1 MKLPRLSQVV
11 ECIGVAVKNKKK
23 VDPKA
28 APGTTPPGPRMFC
41 YLEVLNLLDQRQDLF
56 HLSFSQFVTAEDGVM
71 GLAQYGNS
79 AGMRISFAKDPISVL
94 RQQCKEK
101 EMELI
106 EGDQRAT

>member
-1 MKLPRLSQVV
+1 M
-11 ECIGVAVKNKKK
+11 ECLGVAVKNKKK
-23 VDPKA
+23 AAPNA
-28 APGTTPPGPRMFC
+28 APGTSPMGPRMFC
-41 YLEVLNLLDQRQDLF
+41 YLEVSSSWNKSICVDEYKF
-56 HLSFSQFVTAEDGVM
+56 PQFESAEDGVM

-94 RQQCKEK
+94 REQCKEK

>member
-1 MKLPRLSQVV
+1 MILRRRLELLPRVL
-11 ECIGVAVKNKKK
+11 ECSAILRYVLYLP
-23 VDPKA
+23 DP
-28 APGTTPPGPRMFC
+28 
-41 YLEVLNLLDQRQDLF
+41 RQDLF
-56 HLSFSQFVTAEDGVM
+56 QLSFSQFVTAEDGVM

>member
-1 MKLPRLSQVV
+1 M
-11 ECIGVAVKNKKK
+11 AVKNKKK
-23 VDPKA
+23 PDPKA
-28 APGTTPPGPRMFC
+28 APGTAPGPRMFC
-41 YLEVLNLLDQRQDLF
+41 YLEVCFLAEIRLF
-56 HLSFSQFVTAEDGVM
+56 HDLPQFQSSEDGVM

-94 RQQCKEK
+94 REQCKEK

>member
-1 MKLPRLSQVV
+1 MINLTVAIGCGVPWRGSEEQEEARPQGGARHCARPSHVLLSRGLLELRLDNYFFYDLP
-11 ECIGVAVKNKKK
+11 
-23 VDPKA
+23 
-28 APGTTPPGPRMFC
+28 
-41 YLEVLNLLDQRQDLF
+41 
-56 HLSFSQFVTAEDGVM
+56 SQFVSAEDGVM

-94 RQQCKEK
+94 REQCKEK

>member
-1 MKLPRLSQVV
+1 V
-11 ECIGVAVKNKKK
+11 ECLGVAVKNKKK
-23 VDPKA
+23 PDPKA
-28 APGTTPPGPRMFC
+28 APGTAPGPRMFC
-41 YLEVLNLLDQRQDLF
+41 YLEFQ
-56 HLSFSQFVTAEDGVM
+56 SSEDGVM

-94 RQQCKEK
+94 REQCKEK

>member
-1 MKLPRLSQVV
+1 
-11 ECIGVAVKNKKK
+11 
-23 VDPKA
+23 
-28 APGTTPPGPRMFC
+28 
-41 YLEVLNLLDQRQDLF
+41 
-56 HLSFSQFVTAEDGVM
+56 M